1 MSDPFDRIPADRRED
16 ARSALTA
23 AFGPAPLTAVQ
34 RVTSGASA
42 LIYRI
47 EVADRPY
54 LLRLES
60 FQRDEIRDPERAYRC
75 MRTAVEAGI
84 APALHHADPT

>member
-1 MSDPFDRIPADRRED
+1 MREVLFGSLPTDRREA

-23 AFGPAPLTAVQ
+23 AFGPAPLTALQ

-54 LLRLES
+54 LLLCCGWNLS
-60 FQRDEIRDPERAYRC
+60 GVTKFAIRS
-75 MRTAVEAGI
+75 
-84 APALHHADPT
+84 APISACGRR